1 MTMNNPSLAQ
11 LMHYTYVRSDM
22 VYRISLLNEFF
33 DFVFFT
39 DHDSVANKDIIE
51 RFAGNRKEPQK
62 DIDFLKSL
70 PKTFMEMFTRDS
82 FRTVLRD
89 VSDELQQLPTLSLT
103 VAVTFS
109 SEHLE
114 AIGKW
119 ARETITPDIMLDI
132 SVDETVYIGC
142 RLVWKN
148 IMHDFSIEHYFDMHK
163 DDLYTLLSSPIPIST
178 HA

>member
-1 MTMNNPSLAQ
+1 MTMNNSPLTQ
-11 LMHYTYVRSDM
+11 LMRYTYVRSDM

-39 DHDSVANKDIIE
+39 DHDSVANKDTV
-51 RFAGNRKEPQK
+51 RQFAGNRKEPGK

-70 PKTFMEMFTRDS
+70 PKTFMEIFTRDS

-89 VSDELQQLPTLSLT
+89 MSDGLQQLPILSLT
-103 VAVTFS
+103 VPVAFPL
-109 SEHLE
+109 EHTE

-119 ARETITPDIMLDI
+119 ARATITPDVMLDI

-142 RLVWKN
+142 RFVWKN
-148 IMHDFSIEHYFDMHK
+148 IMHDFSIEHYFDLHK

-178 HA
+178 HV